1 MVLTVLFRRSIAG
14 LIAAFALANAG
25 EAAAQM
31 ADIESHLQ
39 FRWYRIE
46 LILFENPSDA
56 AANEDME
63 ARQALLDAMPL
74 PHNAR
79 PLVEA
84 AQRPTESAIG
94 QRLAPDEPLPLVVS
108 NLAPPIWFAGTC
120 AAESWQPIEDGP
132 TEAMFDPC
140 LPRNDVDLE
149 AEFRDDPWAHLPSLP
164 AALEPLDDLPQI
176 PLDLEETTDDEV
188 DERQA
193 LLQAIGEYEDGL
205 LATSYHW
212 QRQTPA
218 LASQLTRLRRQF
230 SVLAAGSWHQPVP
243 PRNQAQP
250 LLLQLGTVDDNRR
263 FHLEGWLSVTVGRFI
278 HFGAHLQYR
287 LGNGTIAVLS
297 ENRRM
302 RLGEVHYLDHPAFG
316 ILALVQRLRPPED
329 LQGRID
335 ELAD

>member
-14 LIAAFALANAG
+14 LIAAFALASAG
-25 EAAAQM
+25 EAAAQV
-31 ADIESHLQ
+31 ADLESHLQ

-46 LILFENPSDA
+46 LILFENSGDA

-74 PHNAR
+74 PRNAR

-84 AQRPTESAIG
+84 VQSPAESAIG

-120 AAESWQPIEDGP
+120 AAESWQPPEDGP
-132 TEAMFDPC
+132 TETAFDPC

-149 AEFRDDPWAHLPSLP
+149 AEFRDDPWAHLPSSP
-164 AALEPLDDLPQI
+164 AALEPLDDMAQMPFDI
-176 PLDLEETTDDEV
+176 TETTDDEV

-193 LLQAIGEYEDGL
+193 LLQALGEYEDGL

-218 LASQLTRLRRQF
+218 LASQLSRLRRQF

-263 FHLEGWLSVTVGRFI
+263 FQLEGWLSVTVGRFI
-278 HFGAHLQYR
+278 HFGTHLQYH
-287 LGNGTIAVLS
+287 LGNDAIAVLS

-329 LQGRID
+329 LQRRID

>member
-1 MVLTVLFRRSIAG
+1 MVLRAVFRRSIVG
-14 LIAAFALANAG
+14 LVAAFALASAG
-25 EAAAQM
+25 EAAAQV

-46 LILFENPSDA
+46 LILFENPGNA

-74 PHNAR
+74 PRNAR

-84 AQRPTESAIG
+84 VQSPAEPAIG

-108 NLAPPIWFAGTC
+108 NLAPPIWFAGIC
-120 AAESWQPIEDGP
+120 AAESWQPLDAP
-132 TEAMFDPC
+132 FEATFDPC
-140 LPRNDVDLE
+140 LPRTDVDLE
-149 AEFRDDPWAHLPSLP
+149 AEFRDDPWAHLPSSP
-164 AALEPLDDLPQI
+164 AAIEPLDEMPQTPFDI
-176 PLDLEETTDDEV
+176 TETTDNEV

-193 LLQAIGEYEDGL
+193 MLQALGEYEDGL

-218 LASQLTRLRRQF
+218 LASQLSRLRRQF

-250 LLLQLGTVDDNRR
+250 LLLQLGTTDDNRR
-263 FHLEGWLSVTVGRFI
+263 FLLEGWLSVTVGRFI

-329 LQGRID
+329 LQSRLD
-335 ELAD
+335 KLTD

>member
-1 MVLTVLFRRSIAG
+1 MVLPVLFRRSIAG
-14 LIAAFALANAG
+14 LITAFALASAG
-25 EAAAQM
+25 EAAAQV
-31 ADIESHLQ
+31 ADIERHLQ

-46 LILFENPSDA
+46 LILFENPGDA

-63 ARQALLDAMPL
+63 ARQALLDAMLL
-74 PHNAR
+74 PRNAR

-84 AQRPTESAIG
+84 AQRPAESAIG
-94 QRLAPDEPLPLVVS
+94 QRLAPDDPLPLVVS
-108 NLAPPIWFAGTC
+108 NLAPPIWFAGIC
-120 AAESWQPIEDGP
+120 AAESWQPRTDGP
-132 TEAMFDPC
+132 AETAFDPC
-140 LPRNDVDLE
+140 LPRTDVDLE
-149 AEFRDDPWAHLPSLP
+149 AEFRDDPWAHLPSSP
-164 AALEPLDDLPQI
+164 AAIEPLDDMAQFSPELV
-176 PLDLEETTDDEV
+176 ETTDDEP
-188 DERQA
+188 DDRQA
-193 LLQAIGEYEDGL
+193 LLQALGKYEDSL
-205 LATSYHW
+205 LATSYRW
-212 QRQTPA
+212 QRQTPV
-218 LASQLTRLRRQF
+218 LASQLSRLRRQF

-278 HFGAHLQYR
+278 HFAAHLQYR
-287 LGNGTIAVLS
+287 LGNGTIALLS

-329 LQGRID
+329 LQSRFG